1 MADNTQFLYHMGGS
15 HLFERSSE
23 ETINDNQRISRE
35 DDESLHPLQAI
46 DLVDCDVYE
55 SFTMPTKEE
64 IQDSGMGDWLAK
76 PFVLL
81 QTSSFALQCVAHAI
95 EHPPVNH
102 LEIVT
107 LAYVAMNF
115 VIHIF

>member
-1 MADNTQFLYHMGGS
+1 MADNSQVLYNMGGF

-23 ETINDNQRISRE
+23 ETIDDNRRISRE
-35 DDESLHPLQAI
+35 DDEPLHPLQAI
-46 DLVDCDVYE
+46 DLMDCDVYE

-64 IQDSGMGDWLAK
+64 IQGRGMGDWLAK

-81 QTSSFALQCVAHAI
+81 QTSWFALRCVAHAI